1 MNSMQVKDKLK
12 NIALKRNLDFNTLL
26 RLYMYDRF
34 IERLAVSKYRDNFV
48 LKGGFYLSTLFGL
61 ESRSTK
67 DIDTA
72 IKDANFTKE
81 NVEKMIK
88 SIISIDINDGALI
101 NFVEIDNIR
110 DEDQYG
116 GFRVIL
122 NVKVDTIRETFQ
134 IDIATGDPITP
145 KPIVYKYCP
154 ILGDSYVNVW
164 SYNIET
170 VIAEKLETIL
180 RRAEANSR
188 IRDYYD
194 LYLIY
199 TKGWDDVKIDALRK
213 AVDKT
218 FEKRNYTGNIEE
230 AVIILKDSK
239 IIKNRWDSY
248 KKKYEYANDIDY
260 EEIMKC
266 IEEIVKIIVSVAVV
280 QDGLYE

>member
-1 MNSMQVKDKLK
+1 MNSMQVKDKLR
-12 NIALKRNLDFNTLL
+12 NIAIKRNLDFNTLL

-34 IERLAVSKYRDNFV
+34 IERLAVSEYRDNFI

-81 NVEKMIK
+81 NIEKMIK

-101 NFVEIDNIR
+101 NFVEISNIR
-110 DEDQYG
+110 EEERYG

-122 NVKVDTIRETFQ
+122 NVKVDTIRENFQ

-145 KPIVYKYCP
+145 EPIVYKYHP

-180 RRAEANSR
+180 RRTEANSR

-194 LYLIY
+194 VYLIY
-199 TKGWDDVKIDALRK
+199 TKGWNNVKIDDLRK
-213 AVDKT
+213 AIKKT
-218 FEKRNYTGNIEE
+218 FEKRNYNGNIKET
-230 AVIILKDSK
+230 ITILKDSE
-239 IIKNRWDSY
+239 IIKKRWDSY
-248 KKKYEYANDIDY
+248 KKKYKYANDIDY
-260 EEIMKC
+260 DEVLICLE
-266 IEEIVKIIVSVAVV
+266 KIINLIV
-280 QDGLYE
+280 LETI

>member
-12 NIALKRNLDFNTLL
+12 NIAVKKNIEFNTLL

-34 IERLAVSKYRDNFV
+34 IERLAVSKYRDNFI

-101 NFVEIDNIR
+101 NFVEISNIR
-110 DEDQYG
+110 EEDQYG
-116 GFRVIL
+116 GFRVVL

-145 KPIVYKYCP
+145 KPIVYKYLP
-154 ILGDSYVNVW
+154 ILGDRYINIW

-188 IRDYYD
+188 TRDYYD

-199 TKGWDDVKIDALRK
+199 TKGWNNVNFNDLHK
-213 AVDKT
+213 AIDKT
-218 FEKRNYTGNIEE
+218 FKKRNYTGNIEE
-230 AVIILKDSK
+230 TIAILKGSE

-248 KKKYEYANDIDY
+248 KKKYEYAKNIDY
-260 EEIMKC
+260 DKIMQC
-266 IEEIVKIIVSVAVV
+266 IEEIVKAIIPISV
-280 QDGLYE
+280 

>member
-12 NIALKRNLDFNTLL
+12 NIAVKKNIEFNTLL

-34 IERLAVSKYRDNFV
+34 IERLAVSKYRDNFI

-72 IKDANFTKE
+72 IKDTNFTKE
-81 NVEKMIK
+81 NVEEMIK

-101 NFVEIDNIR
+101 NFVEISNIR
-110 DEDQYG
+110 EEDQYG
-116 GFRVIL
+116 GFRVVL

-145 KPIVYKYCP
+145 KPIVYKYLP
-154 ILGDSYVNVW
+154 ILGDGYINIW

-188 IRDYYD
+188 TRDYYD

-199 TKGWDDVKIDALRK
+199 TKGWNNVNFNDLHK
-213 AVDKT
+213 AIDKT
-218 FEKRNYTGNIEE
+218 LKKNYTGNIEE
-230 AVIILKDSK
+230 AIAILKDSE

-248 KKKYEYANDIDY
+248 KKKYEYAKNIDY
-260 EEIMKC
+260 DKIMQC
-266 IEEIVKIIVSVAVV
+266 IEEIVKAIIPILV
-280 QDGLYE
+280 

>member
-12 NIALKRNLDFNTLL
+12 NIAIKRNLDFNTLL
-26 RLYMYDRF
+26 RLYLYDRF
-34 IERLAVSKYRDNFV
+34 IERLAVSKYRDNFI

-61 ESRSTK
+61 ESRFTK

-88 SIISIDINDGALI
+88 SIIAIDINDGALI
-101 NFVEIDNIR
+101 SFIEIGNICE
-110 DEDQYG
+110 DDQYG
-116 GFRVIL
+116 GFRAIL
-122 NVKVDTIRETFQ
+122 NVKVDTIRENFQ

-154 ILGDSYVNVW
+154 ILGDSYVDVW

-199 TKGWDDVKIDALRK
+199 TKGWNDIKIDDLRK
-213 AVDKT
+213 AIYKT
-218 FEKRNYTGNIEE
+218 FEKRNYHGNIEE
-230 AVIILKDSK
+230 TVAILKDSE
-239 IIKNRWDSY
+239 IIKNRWNSY

-266 IEEIVKIIVSVAVV
+266 VEEIIKVIVPITV
-280 QDGLYE
+280 

>member
-12 NIALKRNLDFNTLL
+12 NIAIKRNLDFNTLL
-26 RLYMYDRF
+26 RLYLYDRF
-34 IERLAVSKYRDNFV
+34 IERLAVSKYRDNFI

-61 ESRSTK
+61 ENRFTK

-88 SIISIDINDGALI
+88 SIIAIDINDGALI
-101 NFVEIDNIR
+101 SFIEIGNIR
-110 DEDQYG
+110 EDNQYG
-116 GFRVIL
+116 GFRAIL
-122 NVKVDTIRETFQ
+122 NVKVDTIRENFQ

-154 ILGDSYVNVW
+154 ILGDSYVDVW

-199 TKGWDDVKIDALRK
+199 TKGWNDIKIDDLRK
-213 AVDKT
+213 AIYKT
-218 FEKRNYTGNIEE
+218 FEKRNYHGNIEE
-230 AVIILKDSK
+230 TVAILKDSE
-239 IIKNRWDSY
+239 IIKNRWNSY

-260 EEIMKC
+260 EGIMKC
-266 IEEIVKIIVSVAVV
+266 VEEIIKVIVPITV
-280 QDGLYE
+280 

>member
-12 NIALKRNLDFNTLL
+12 NISVKRNLDFNTLL
-26 RLYMYDRF
+26 RLHMYDRF
-34 IERLAVSKYRDNFV
+34 IERLSVSEYRDNFI

-101 NFVEIDNIR
+101 SFIEIVNIR
-110 DEDQYG
+110 KDDQYG

-122 NVKVDTIRETFQ
+122 NVKLDTIRENFQ

-145 KPIVYKYCP
+145 NPIIYKYHP
-154 ILGDSYVNVW
+154 ILGDSYINVW

-170 VIAEKLETIL
+170 VMAEKLETIL

-199 TKGWDDVKIDALRK
+199 TKGWHAVNIDDLRK

-218 FEKRNYTGNIEE
+218 FEKRNYTGNIEKTI
-230 AVIILKDSK
+230 AILNDSK
-239 IIKNRWDSY
+239 IIKNKWDSY
-248 KKKYEYANDIDY
+248 KKKYNYAKDINYDQ
-260 EEIMKC
+260 IIKC
-266 IEEIVKIIVSVAVV
+266 IMEIVKVLVSIVV
-280 QDGLYE
+280 

>member
-12 NIALKRNLDFNTLL
+12 NISIKRNIDFNTLL

-34 IERLAVSKYRDNFV
+34 IERLAVSKYRDNLI

-61 ESRSTK
+61 ESRFTK

-81 NVEKMIK
+81 NIEKMIK
-88 SIISIDINDGALI
+88 SIIAIDINDGALI
-101 NFVEIDNIR
+101 SFIEIFNIR
-110 DEDQYG
+110 EEDQYG
-116 GFRVIL
+116 GFRATL
-122 NVKVDTIRETFQ
+122 NVKVDTIRENFQ

-145 KPIVYKYCP
+145 KPIVYKYHP
-154 ILGDSYVNVW
+154 ILGDSFVNVW

-199 TKGWDDVKIDALRK
+199 TKGWNDVKINDLRK

-230 AVIILKDSK
+230 VVAILKDSK
-239 IIKNRWDSY
+239 IIKNRWNLY

-266 IEEIVKIIVSVAVV
+266 VEEIIKVIVPITV
-280 QDGLYE
+280 

>member
-12 NIALKRNLDFNTLL
+12 NIAVKRNLDFNTLL

-34 IERLAVSKYRDNFV
+34 IERLAVSKYRDNFI

-81 NVEKMIK
+81 NIEKMIK
-88 SIISIDINDGALI
+88 SIIAIDINDGALI
-101 NFVEIDNIR
+101 SFIEIFNIR
-110 DEDQYG
+110 EEDQYG
-116 GFRVIL
+116 GFRAVL
-122 NVKVDTIRETFQ
+122 NVKVDTIRENFQ

-145 KPIVYKYCP
+145 KPIVYKYHP
-154 ILGDSYVNVW
+154 ILGDSFVNVW

-199 TKGWDDVKIDALRK
+199 TKGWNDVKINDLRK

-230 AVIILKDSK
+230 AIAILKDSK
-239 IIKNRWDSY
+239 IIKNRWNLY

-266 IEEIVKIIVSVAVV
+266 VEEIVKAIVPIIV
-280 QDGLYE
+280 

>member
-12 NIALKRNLDFNTLL
+12 NIAIKRNIDFNTLL

-34 IERLAVSKYRDNFV
+34 IERLAVSKYRDNFI

-61 ESRSTK
+61 ESRFTK

-88 SIISIDINDGALI
+88 SIIATDINDGALI
-101 NFVEIDNIR
+101 SFIEIGNIR
-110 DEDQYG
+110 EEDQYG
-116 GFRVIL
+116 GFRATL
-122 NVKVDTIRETFQ
+122 NVKVDSIRENFQ

-145 KPIVYKYCP
+145 KPIVYKYRP
-154 ILGDSYVNVW
+154 ILGESFVNVW

-194 LYLIY
+194 IYLIY
-199 TKGWDDVKIDALRK
+199 TKGWNHVKIDDLRK
-213 AVDKT
+213 AIDKT
-218 FEKRNYTGNIEE
+218 FEKRNYTGDIEE
-230 AVIILKDSK
+230 AITILKNSE
-239 IIKNRWDSY
+239 IIKNRWNLY

-266 IEEIVKIIVSVAVV
+266 VEEIIKVIVPITV
-280 QDGLYE
+280 

>member
-12 NIALKRNLDFNTLL
+12 NIAVKRNLDFNTLL

-34 IERLAVSKYRDNFV
+34 IERLAVSKYRDNFI

-81 NVEKMIK
+81 NVEEMIK

-101 NFVEIDNIR
+101 SFVEIGNIR
-110 DEDQYG
+110 EEDQYG

-122 NVKVDTIRETFQ
+122 SVKVDTIRENFQ

-145 KPIVYKYCP
+145 KPVVYKYCP

-199 TKGWDDVKIDALRK
+199 TKGWNDVKVDDLRK
-213 AVDKT
+213 AIDKT

-230 AVIILKDSK
+230 AITILKDSK

-260 EEIMKC
+260 DEIMKC
-266 IEEIVKIIVSVAVV
+266 IEEIVKVTVPVAV
-280 QDGLYE
+280 

>member
-12 NIALKRNLDFNTLL
+12 NIAIKRNLDFNTLL
-26 RLYMYDRF
+26 RLYLYDRF
-34 IERLAVSKYRDNFV
+34 IERLAVSKYRDNFI

-61 ESRSTK
+61 ESRFTK

-88 SIISIDINDGALI
+88 SIIAIDINDGALI
-101 NFVEIDNIR
+101 SFIEIGNIR
-110 DEDQYG
+110 EDDQYG
-116 GFRVIL
+116 GFRAIL
-122 NVKVDTIRETFQ
+122 NVKVDTIRENFQ

-154 ILGDSYVNVW
+154 ILGDSYVDVW

-199 TKGWDDVKIDALRK
+199 TKGWNDIKIDDLRK
-213 AVDKT
+213 AIYKT
-218 FEKRNYTGNIEE
+218 FEKRNYHGNIEE
-230 AVIILKDSK
+230 TVAILKDSE
-239 IIKNRWDSY
+239 IIKNRWNLY

-266 IEEIVKIIVSVAVV
+266 VEEIIKVIVPITV
-280 QDGLYE
+280 

>member
-12 NIALKRNLDFNTLL
+12 NIAIKRNIDFNTLL

-34 IERLAVSKYRDNFV
+34 IERLAVSKYRDNFI

-61 ESRSTK
+61 ESRFTK

-81 NVEKMIK
+81 NIEKMIK
-88 SIISIDINDGALI
+88 SIIAIDINDGALI
-101 NFVEIDNIR
+101 SFIEIGNIR
-110 DEDQYG
+110 EEDQYG
-116 GFRVIL
+116 GFRAVL
-122 NVKVDTIRETFQ
+122 NVKVDTIRENFQ

-145 KPIVYKYCP
+145 KPIVYKYRP
-154 ILGDSYVNVW
+154 ILGESFVNVW

-199 TKGWDDVKIDALRK
+199 TKGWNDVKINDLRK
-213 AVDKT
+213 AIDKT

-230 AVIILKDSK
+230 AIAILKDSD
-239 IIKNRWDSY
+239 IIKNRWNLY

-266 IEEIVKIIVSVAVV
+266 VEEIIKVIVPITV
-280 QDGLYE
+280 